1 MESRRFT
8 NYSNRSSGTAHT
20 ARTALQNMRINFS
33 GLDILM
39 TELLLHGADVRAR
52 LQQVRGEGMPQGVA
66 GYLFLDAGDPG
77 RILYKLVLPTCLPR
91 VIF

>member
-1 MESRRFT
+1 
-8 NYSNRSSGTAHT
+8 
-20 ARTALQNMRINFS
+20 L
-33 GLDILM
+33 

-52 LQQVRGEGMPQGVA
+52 LQQLRGEGMPQGTA